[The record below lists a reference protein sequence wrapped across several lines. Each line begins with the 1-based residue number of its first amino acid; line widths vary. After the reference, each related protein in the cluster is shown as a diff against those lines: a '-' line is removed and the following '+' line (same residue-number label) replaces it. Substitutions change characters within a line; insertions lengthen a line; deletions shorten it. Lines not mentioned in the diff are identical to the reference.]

1 MKKNGQWVIGL
12 IVVMLL
18 SLTAVAWTTAT
29 HTRGAGRPDH
39 RNGEHVSDRKRHI
52 TGRRLRGRHGR
63 AYDGVVAVD
72 VGYRRRPAAPA
83 ADRR

>member
-52 TGRRLRGRHGR
+52 TDRRLRVRHSRSYG
-63 AYDGVVAVD
+63 AADI
-72 VGYRRRPAAPA
+72 GYRRRSAAPA